1 MVKDQDYLID
11 KVLPLHNIAEN
22 YILKEDFKTGL
33 KILNEVKSM
42 VDSLKSNP
50 TTLN

>member
-1 MVKDQDYLID
+1 MTSYTIKSHIISLDGGYLID

-33 KILNEVKSM
+33 NFK
-42 VDSLKSNP
+42 
-50 TTLN
+50 